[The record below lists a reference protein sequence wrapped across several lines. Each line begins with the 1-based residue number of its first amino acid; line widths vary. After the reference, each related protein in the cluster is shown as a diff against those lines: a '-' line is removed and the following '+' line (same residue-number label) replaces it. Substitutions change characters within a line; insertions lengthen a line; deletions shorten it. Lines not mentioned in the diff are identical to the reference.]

1 MRIGMTL
8 PLTLFAA
15 VAFTGAFFPQVM
27 PRMTNRWYSI
37 IGAETRG
44 AQSDYAKTG
53 TRAACFVMFVF
64 VVVWI
69 LLRVF

>member
-37 IGAETRG
+37 IGVESRVAE
-44 AQSDYAKTG
+44 SDYVKTG

-64 VVVWI
+64 VVGWI